1 MLKVLSAVISGLEVS
16 YANYGLGGMA
26 SAFQVLEI
34 AHTHYWTK
42 DLETSMGLDTTTTS
56 SSMENLKSPDS
67 LPPEYMLQGQPASRK
82 SSQTS
87 GVSSVSAYSGQ
98 LLRNAMLQQT
108 PNLSKRMTILTNQ
121 NFKI

>member
-1 MLKVLSAVISGLEVS
+1 MLKVLGAVISGLEVS

-42 DLETSMGLDTTTTS
+42 DLESEGMSTLGLDSTANTTTS

-67 LPPEYMLQGQPASRK
+67 LPPEYLLQGQPPSRK

-87 GVSSVSAYSGQ
+87 SLNGG
-98 LLRNAMLQQT
+98 
-108 PNLSKRMTILTNQ
+108 
-121 NFKI
+121 

>member
-1 MLKVLSAVISGLEVS
+1 MSRPVWKAMLKVLLAVCSGLEVS
-16 YANYGLGGMA
+16 YSNYGLGGMA

-42 DLETSMGLDTTTTS
+42 DLEASMGLDTMATTTS

-67 LPPEYMLQGQPASRK
+67 LPPEYLLQGQPSSRK

-87 GVSSVSAYSGQ
+87 GVSSVSAYSGG
-98 LLRNAMLQQT
+98 L
-108 PNLSKRMTILTNQ
+108 PSI
-121 NFKI
+121 

>member
-1 MLKVLSAVISGLEVS
+1 MLKVLGAVISGLEVS

-42 DLETSMGLDTTTTS
+42 DLENDTLGLGLDTTAATTNS

-67 LPPEYMLQGQPASRK
+67 LPPDYMLQGQPASRK

-87 GVSSVSAYSGQ
+87 SVSGK
-98 LLRNAMLQQT
+98 L
-108 PNLSKRMTILTNQ
+108 PI
-121 NFKI
+121 